1 MGAVEVPL
9 NNANVLASALVNNLG
24 AQDHLNRA
32 SGLEGFKAFQT
43 KPSSEYSIFEENSDV
58 MCVKTTDAQN
68 NPTYRYFAFH
78 EITKD
83 EALQQI
89 SPFVMKGELSAI
101 KEDMISVI
109 RSEMNRMKEEILDAQ
124 QLVRPKQSDTNSTT
138 TGQPTDLYDYGA
150 RSNSGS

>member
-1 MGAVEVPL
+1 MGTTEMPL
-9 NNANVLASALVNNLG
+9 NNANVLANALVGNLG
-24 AQDHLNRA
+24 QQDHLNRA
-32 SGLEGFKAFQT
+32 SGLEGFKSFQT

-68 NPTYRYFAFH
+68 NPSYRYFAFH

-124 QLVRPKQSDTNSTT
+124 QFVRPKQCDTISTAA
-138 TGQPTDLYDYGA
+138 GQSADLSAHGA
-150 RSNSGS
+150 